1 MMEDKGGPIE
11 FFTWGKYIIRGIEH
25 SDGSSS
31 ETGSGKDIR
40 IVGKSVSR
48 WGERKG
54 HRLSPSMITGVYG
67 KGVEVLIIGIG
78 VDGLLECPEEV
89 RSAIYTN
96 GIPELILE
104 RTHEAC
110 RLYNDIYRSGKKVA
124 LLAHG
129 TC

>member
-1 MMEDKGGPIE
+1 MLNDKGGPIE
-11 FFTWGKYIIRGIEH
+11 HFSWGRFIIRGVEH
-25 SDGSSS
+25 TIDESHSAGA
-31 ETGSGKDIR
+31 GKDIR
-40 IVGKSVSR
+40 VVGKTVSA
-48 WGERKG
+48 WTERRG
-54 HRLSPSMITGVYG
+54 HRLSPAMITGIYD

-89 RSAIYTN
+89 RSAIYEN
-96 GIPELILE
+96 GIHEIILE

-110 RLYNDIYRSGKKVA
+110 RLYNDIFRSGKKVA